1 METARQFVDRHLA
14 PELADIGR
22 SGAPPE
28 NPKSRLQELLQ
39 GRGHPTPSYRLIGRE
54 GPDHSPVFSVEAL
67 VGEQILGIGEGGRKS
82 EAEHAAAKEALENIL
97 SGSCSLAQE
106 SNCTVRR
113 NRQEERQATEQA
125 VKPSRD
131 RWFGRIV
138 GLLRSP
144 RLDDAVWDEIEEIL
158 ISSDVGVETSLRIIE
173 QLRERVKAGQLDSPD
188 AVTDALKQALTQD
201 LSGDFEGLLP
211 SDDGA
216 SKPYVILMVG
226 VNGVGKTTSIGKLA
240 HHFSESGKRVVIGAA
255 DTFRAAAA
263 EQLEILGERVGVDV
277 IRHAAGADPGAVAYD
292 AYQASK
298 ARGADVLIIDTAGRL
313 HTKSNLM
320 EELRKIHRVL
330 NRQDTSAPHEV
341 ILTLDATTG
350 HNGLVQAK
358 SFNEAVNCTGIF
370 LAKLDGT
377 ARGGIVLAIRQ
388 ELQVP
393 ILFIGTGEGMGDM
406 APFDAEDFV
415 DALLAPV

>member
-1 METARQFVDRHLA
+1 ML
-14 PELADIGR
+14 
-22 SGAPPE
+22 
-28 NPKSRLQELLQ
+28 RL
-39 GRGHPTPSYRLIGRE
+39 
-54 GPDHSPVFSVEAL
+54 F
-67 VGEQILGIGEGGRKS
+67 
-82 EAEHAAAKEALENIL
+82 
-97 SGSCSLAQE
+97 
-106 SNCTVRR
+106 RR
-113 NRQEERQATEQA
+113 NRQEERNNTEQA

-138 GLLRSP
+138 NLLRSS
-144 RLDDAVWDEIEEIL
+144 RLDDSVWEEIEEIL
-158 ISSDVGVETSLRIIE
+158 ISSDVGVETSIRIID
-173 QLRERVKAGQLDSPD
+173 QLREQVRSGGLDSPN
-188 AVTDALKQALTQD
+188 AITEALKQALTRD
-201 LSGDFEGLLP
+201 LTSDFDGLIP
-211 SDDGA
+211 IEATTS
-216 SKPYVILMVG
+216 SPYVILMVG
-226 VNGVGKTTSIGKLA
+226 VNGVGKTTSIAKLA
-240 HHFSESGKRVVIGAA
+240 HHFRESGRRVVLGAA

-277 IRHAAGADPGAVAYD
+277 IRHASGADPGAVAYD

-320 EELRKIHRVL
+320 EELRKVHRVL
-330 NRQDTSAPHEV
+330 RRQDPTAPHEV

-358 SFNEAVNCTGIF
+358 SFREAVDCTGIF

-393 ILFIGTGEGMGDM
+393 ILFIGTGEGMTDM

-415 DALLAPV
+415 DALLAPVS

>member
-1 METARQFVDRHLA
+1 ML
-14 PELADIGR
+14 
-22 SGAPPE
+22 
-28 NPKSRLQELLQ
+28 RL
-39 GRGHPTPSYRLIGRE
+39 
-54 GPDHSPVFSVEAL
+54 F
-67 VGEQILGIGEGGRKS
+67 
-82 EAEHAAAKEALENIL
+82 
-97 SGSCSLAQE
+97 
-106 SNCTVRR
+106 RR
-113 NRQEERQATEQA
+113 NRQDEKKATERA
-125 VKPSRD
+125 VKPSRE

-173 QLRERVKAGQLDSPD
+173 RLKEQVRSGELDSPE
-188 AVTDALKQALTQD
+188 AVTESLKQALTSD
-201 LSGDFEGLLP
+201 LTADFEEFLP
-211 SDDGA
+211 GDDGA
-216 SKPYVILMVG
+216 AKPYVILMVG

-240 HHFSESGKRVVIGAA
+240 HHFTESGRKVVIGAA

-263 EQLEILGERVGVDV
+263 EQLEILGDRVGVDV

-292 AYQASK
+292 AFQASK
-298 ARGADVLIIDTAGRL
+298 ARGADILIIDTAGRL

-330 NRQDTSAPHEV
+330 QRQDATAPHEV

-350 HNGLVQAK
+350 HNGLAQAK
-358 SFNEAVNCTGIF
+358 SFREAVDCTGIF

-393 ILFIGTGEGMGDM
+393 ILFIGTGEGMADF
-406 APFDAEDFV
+406 APFDADDFV
-415 DALLAPV
+415 DALLEPVS

>member
-1 METARQFVDRHLA
+1 ML
-14 PELADIGR
+14 
-22 SGAPPE
+22 
-28 NPKSRLQELLQ
+28 RL
-39 GRGHPTPSYRLIGRE
+39 
-54 GPDHSPVFSVEAL
+54 F
-67 VGEQILGIGEGGRKS
+67 K
-82 EAEHAAAKEALENIL
+82 
-97 SGSCSLAQE
+97 
-106 SNCTVRR
+106 R
-113 NRQEERQATEQA
+113 NRQEERKATEQA
-125 VKPSRD
+125 AKPSRD

-144 RLDDAVWDEIEEIL
+144 QLDDSVWDEIEEIL
-158 ISSDVGVETSLRIIE
+158 ISSDVGVETSLRIIDHLKE
-173 QLRERVKAGQLDSPD
+173 EVRSGKLETPE
-188 AVTDALKQALTQD
+188 AVTDALRQALTND
-201 LSGDFEGLLP
+201 LGA
-211 SDDGA
+211 DDEEFIPA
-216 SKPYVILMVG
+216 ADDAAKPYVILMVG

-240 HHFSESGKRVVIGAA
+240 YHFTASGRRVLLGAA

-277 IRHAAGADPGAVAYD
+277 IRHAYGADPGAVAYD

-330 NRQDTSAPHEV
+330 KRQDDTAPHQV

-350 HNGLVQAK
+350 HNGLAQAK
-358 SFNEAVNCTGIF
+358 SFREAVDCTGIF

-393 ILFIGTGEGMGDM
+393 ILFIGTGEGMADM

>member
-1 METARQFVDRHLA
+1 ML
-14 PELADIGR
+14 
-22 SGAPPE
+22 
-28 NPKSRLQELLQ
+28 RL
-39 GRGHPTPSYRLIGRE
+39 
-54 GPDHSPVFSVEAL
+54 F
-67 VGEQILGIGEGGRKS
+67 
-82 EAEHAAAKEALENIL
+82 
-97 SGSCSLAQE
+97 
-106 SNCTVRR
+106 RR
-113 NRQEERQATEQA
+113 NRQEEKKATEQA

-144 RLDDAVWDEIEEIL
+144 RLDDSVWDEIEEIL
-158 ISSDVGVETSLRIIE
+158 ISSDVGVETSLRIIDG
-173 QLRERVKAGQLDSPD
+173 LKERVKSGDLDTPE
-188 AVTDALKQALTQD
+188 AVTAALKQELTQD
-201 LSGDFEGLLP
+201 LSGEPDAPIPG
-211 SDDGA
+211 SDDSA
-216 SKPYVILMVG
+216 RPYVILMVG

-240 HHFSESGKRVVIGAA
+240 HHFTQSGRQVILGAA

-277 IRHAAGADPGAVAYD
+277 IRHTAGADPGAVAYD

-330 NRQDTSAPHEV
+330 NRQDPTAPHEV

-350 HNGLVQAK
+350 HNGLAQAK
-358 SFNEAVNCTGIF
+358 SFREVVDCTGIF

-393 ILFIGTGEGMGDM
+393 ILFIGTGEGLGDL
-406 APFDAEDFV
+406 APFDAGDFV
-415 DALLAPV
+415 DALLEPVP